1 MLTIT
6 ALNAHGKGGK
16 GAAPVLAYLKATEYY
31 RDADDQ
37 AVSSSRW
44 WGKGAASLGLSGTVD
59 EKAMEALANGY
70 APDGR
75 PLCQN
80 AGAKPL
86 WVPQKDAQGRVKL
99 DAKGNERGR
108 WEGGHRVGWD
118 LTLSA
123 EKSFSVLYA
132 SASPEERERLLDAHR
147 RAVDDALSF
156 VERRAETRRGKA
168 GRDVIGANLVASCH
182 THFGSRDR
190 APQVHTH
197 CLVYAVA
204 QGEDGQWGALS
215 PEEMYR
221 QKMTVGAL
229 YRASLAANLRGL
241 GYGIEKRPEV
251 DAEGQET
258 GRAYFRV
265 AGIGDELRD
274 AFSKRR
280 AAIVEHM
287 ARHGGSAQAAC
298 LATRKH
304 KDEPTYAE
312 LVRTWTDALAQMRAD
327 DPTLFRDA
335 AELRGRPSVT
345 AGVVDDAKVLEAL
358 HANEAVFTRSQL
370 VERLALEHVGR
381 LDAAGV
387 EREADAFL
395 RRNDVVAV
403 AADDIHADDRGQT
416 LALRHREDRYAARWM
431 IDLEQSVADRAA
443 LRKNDAGVRVEKSVV
458 DEAVARYEREK
469 GFSLTAEQRKAVDW
483 VTQGTG
489 GVAALSGM
497 AGTGKTATAGA
508 WIAAFKADG
517 RGIIG
522 AAVGWD
528 AAKKLE
534 AESGIHS
541 FSTQS
546 LIGQLDRGKLIL
558 SPKAVIVL
566 DEAGMAG
573 THTVARLQQHC
584 DRVGAK
590 LVLQGDALQLQAVD
604 AGAPFR
610 LAIAA
615 IGETQLTEIRRQQNR
630 GDRQTAEAFY
640 SADGSVRSRAD
651 SRRLGLGVLHRLE
664 KAGQIEAYA
673 SQNDALEGLVQDHV
687 NSPTPDRDKL
697 VLGGTRADVA
707 ALNRA
712 IRDEMKRCGR
722 LGTEEHTFRA
732 VERGVACDLT
742 IAVGDRLRFGKKDRH
757 LNVVNGHTGVV
768 ERFDHTADGTVRV
781 VVRLESEVKQDEGRH
796 VSVDPAAYAHLSLGY
811 ASTVHKAQGQGKEEV
826 RQLANLGMTDRQLAL
841 VAFTRTKRT
850 FALYGAD
857 DDIDPRVLAE
867 RIGTDRLKTNA
878 TEARKRRVREKVPVP
893 GEFVRG
899 DAAFDDPTSEH
910 RTILR
915 RAADLW
921 QQMMN
926 RFRLV
931 PSYPRNER
939 VLSPKPTRI
948 A

>member
-44 WGKGAASLGLSGTVD
+44 WGKGAGSLGLSDTVD
-59 EKAMEALANGY
+59 EKAMEALATGY

-75 PLCQN
+75 ALCQN
-80 AGAKPL
+80 AGAKPV

-132 SASPEERERLLDAHR
+132 SASSEERERLLDAHR
-147 RAVDDALSF
+147 RAVDDALAF
-156 VERRAETRRGKA
+156 VERCAETRRGKA
-168 GRDVIGANLVASCH
+168 GRDVVGANLVVSCH
-182 THFGSRDR
+182 THFGSRDLD
-190 APQVHTH
+190 PQVHTH

-221 QKMTVGAL
+221 QKMTAGAL
-229 YRASLAANLRGL
+229 YRASLAANLSGL

-258 GRAYFRV
+258 GRVYFRV
-265 AGIGDELRD
+265 AGVSDELCD

-287 ARHGGSAQAAC
+287 ANHGGSAQAAC
-298 LATRKH
+298 LATRKL

-312 LVRTWTDALAQMRAD
+312 LVRTWTDTLAQMRAD

-335 AELRGRPSVT
+335 AELRGLPSVT
-345 AGVVDDAKVLEAL
+345 AGIVDDAKVLDAL
-358 HANEAVFTRSQL
+358 HATEAVFTRGQL
-370 VERLALEHVGR
+370 VERLALEQVGQ

-395 RRNDVVAV
+395 RRTDVVAV

-443 LRKNDAGVRVEKSVV
+443 LRRDDAGVRVEKSVV

-469 GFSLTAEQRKAVDW
+469 GFTLTSEQRKAVDW
-483 VTQGTG
+483 VTQETG

-534 AESGIHS
+534 AESGIRS
-541 FSTQS
+541 FSARS
-546 LIGQLDRGKLIL
+546 LIGQLDRGKLLL

-573 THTVARLQQHC
+573 TQTVARLQQHC

-610 LAIAA
+610 LAVAA
-615 IGETQLTEIRRQQNR
+615 VGEAQLTEIRRQQNPS
-630 GDRQTAEAFY
+630 DRQTAEAFY
-640 SADGSVRSRAD
+640 AADGSVRSRAD
-651 SRRLGLGVLHRLE
+651 SRRLGLGVLQRLE

-712 IRDEMKRCGR
+712 IRAEMKRRGR
-722 LGTEEHTFRA
+722 VGAEEHAVRA
-732 VERGVACDLT
+732 VDRGVACDLT
-742 IAVGDRLRFGKKDRH
+742 VAVGDRLRFGKKDRD

-768 ERFDHTADGTVRV
+768 ERFDRSAEGALRI
-781 VVRLESEVKQDEGRH
+781 VVRLESEVQQDDGRR
-796 VSVDPAAYAHLSLGY
+796 VAVDPSAYAHLSLGY
-811 ASTVHKAQGQGKEEV
+811 ASTVHKAQGQGKAEV

-841 VAFTRTKRT
+841 VAFTRTKRM

-878 TEARKRRVREKVPVP
+878 TEARQRRESQPTAVREIVGGSGIAEQRSLLAKAADIWRQVVDRFRTPHRALNRVRTPSAKV
-893 GEFVRG
+893 GF
-899 DAAFDDPTSEH
+899 
-910 RTILR
+910 
-915 RAADLW
+915 
-921 QQMMN
+921 
-926 RFRLV
+926 
-931 PSYPRNER
+931 
-939 VLSPKPTRI
+939 
-948 A
+948 